1 MSKYINTEELNKAI
15 SKCKDEPFTKD
26 TLYAI
31 TELLPSVELKHGE
44 WIEEHEIQDYL
55 VCPFCDVHF
64 NMCRHLRGSNACSTG
79 SSTAPRTAA
88 NTAMRRSGSV

>member
-64 NMCRHLRGSNACSTG
+64 NMCDNDTEWFNYCPNCGADMRGDKDE
-79 SSTAPRTAA
+79 
-88 NTAMRRSGSV
+88 